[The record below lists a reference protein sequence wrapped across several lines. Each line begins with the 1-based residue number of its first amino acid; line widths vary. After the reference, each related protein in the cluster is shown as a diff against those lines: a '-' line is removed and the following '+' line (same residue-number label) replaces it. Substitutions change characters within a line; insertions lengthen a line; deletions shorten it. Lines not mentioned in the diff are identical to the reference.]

1 MEEKL
6 MQDAARVYEGLQH
19 IDAPMTRNNVAIVFD
34 TLQVLQNIHAF
45 LGELNEEKKKQ
56 PQPEA
61 EAPELHAVKEP
72 PAADRPEEP
81 EVSDEE

>member
-6 MQDAARVYEGLQH
+6 MQDAARAYEGLQH

-45 LGELNEEKKKQ
+45 LGELMEEKKKQ

-61 EAPELHAVKEP
+61 ETPDLHAVKEL
-72 PAADRPEEP
+72 PADDQPEEP
-81 EVSDEE
+81 EASDEE